1 MPNLSKLKKQIESTN
16 NINDI
21 TNAMHLVASAK
32 LNKMDPSVESTMIGF
47 TFEPSPKE
55 ILDTAVNI
63 YLNAVIYGTII
74 ESQVSEQASRRMAME
89 NATTNGEEMIN
100 KLKIQFNRERQAA
113 ITQELSEIISGANA
127 QEN

>member
-1 MPNLSKLKKQIESTN
+1 
-16 NINDI
+16 
-21 TNAMHLVASAK
+21 
-32 LNKMDPSVESTMIGF
+32 
-47 TFEPSPKE
+47 KE

-127 QEN
+127 